1 MKKHIILIIP
11 IIIWFFYSGIFFVG
25 KPNKRSIDVN
35 YFKNL
40 AHSILNGR
48 FDIDCPGSGC
58 VDLVIYNGKYYL
70 YWPWMPAVVYIPIV
84 AVLGTNTPDILISSI
99 FGALNVFLIIIFIKN
114 FSDKFN
120 MSIRGS
126 EIVLLSFFWA
136 LGTVHFYMSMV
147 GSVWFISQIMAQT
160 FLLLSFISLLKWQS
174 IFGFFISGLF
184 FSIAVYT
191 KNDLLFAIFFIT
203 GLLYIIYKNNKKEI
217 TKKIIAFCMPV
228 LIFTIINFSY
238 NYIRFNNIFENG
250 IKYHNMHK
258 YFKTNYEK
266 YDYLS
271 VVYISYNFLR
281 EVILPPPI
289 KKDYPF
295 FKYEEEGFGFLW
307 NSPLFILSFPV
318 FFIFFKGLKNIFNKK
333 KFKYNLNK
341 DDITILFAS
350 FLSLVFI
357 SLLIFSI
364 MGAGWRQFA
373 SRYSLDY
380 QIFIFIFLL
389 YAFKLFREKKWFY
402 PVAIILG
409 LISFYMN
416 INGVHYFFGG
426 GQI

>member
-217 TKKIIAFCMPV
+217 TKKIIAFAKPV
-228 LIFTIINFSY
+228 LIY
-238 NYIRFNNIFENG
+238 
-250 IKYHNMHK
+250 
-258 YFKTNYEK
+258 
-266 YDYLS
+266 YLCTH
-271 VVYISYNFLR
+271 I
-281 EVILPPPI
+281 
-289 KKDYPF
+289 
-295 FKYEEEGFGFLW
+295 
-307 NSPLFILSFPV
+307 
-318 FFIFFKGLKNIFNKK
+318 
-333 KFKYNLNK
+333 
-341 DDITILFAS
+341 
-350 FLSLVFI
+350 
-357 SLLIFSI
+357 
-364 MGAGWRQFA
+364 AGW
-373 SRYSLDY
+373 SSGSSL
-380 QIFIFIFLL
+380 
-389 YAFKLFREKKWFY
+389 
-402 PVAIILG
+402 G
-409 LISFYMN
+409 S
-416 INGVHYFFGG
+416 
-426 GQI
+426 